1 MPVRSFSGV
10 AVLLAL
16 AVSAL
21 GAQASDAL
29 YTRVSALS
37 GWEMRSYSFD
47 APASLTFITQS
58 TSQWRVPFVAVAPVG
73 RRLSIDLTTNYAS
86 SRLETDAGTVT
97 LDGLTD
103 TQVRAV
109 YTVSRDRLVTSL
121 SLNLPTGQQDL
132 TPQEFQVA
140 GALGSSY
147 LSFPVTGAGTGFSA
161 TGGLAWVRPVGA
173 WNVGLSGSYRY
184 QGAFTPIA
192 DSASGEYDP
201 GSEFRIRGGVDRLFG
216 QRTRMTVGLT
226 FSTFS
231 TDRLPESSGGAS
243 TYKPGPRLIGE
254 FALARAVGRTTLSF
268 VAWDF
273 YRSAGKVDN
282 VSDPGKREN
291 VLNAELRWSV
301 PVSRRVQIEPLAAYR
316 QYDLEAFAGGRM
328 YSGALTARLGLSDR
342 MSASVSGRFDTGW
355 VAGEDVGKADLTGF
369 GLTAFLRYTR

>member
-1 MPVRSFSGV
+1 MPIRSSRGI
-10 AVLLAL
+10 AIGLAL
-16 AVSAL
+16 AAPAL
-21 GAQASDAL
+21 HAQASDAL
-29 YTRVSALS
+29 YTRFSALS

-47 APASLTFITQS
+47 APSSLAFITKS
-58 TSQWRVPFVAVAPVG
+58 TSQWRVPVVAVAPVG
-73 RRLSIDLTTNYAS
+73 RRLSVDLTTNYAS

-109 YTVSRDRLVTSL
+109 YTLSRDRVVTSL
-121 SLNLPTGQQDL
+121 SLNLPTGPQDL

-192 DSASGEYDP
+192 DTAGGEYDP
-201 GSEFRIRGGVDRLFG
+201 GSEFRVRGGIDRLFG
-216 QRTRMTVGLT
+216 QRTRMTLGLT

-231 TDRLPESSGGAS
+231 TDRLPESASGAS
-243 TYKPGPRLIGE
+243 TYKPGPRLIAE
-254 FALARAVGRTTLSF
+254 FALARAMGRTTLTF

-273 YRSAGKVDN
+273 HRTAGKVDN

-301 PVSRRVQIEPLAAYR
+301 PVGRRAQIEPLAAYR
-316 QYDLEAFAGGRM
+316 QYDLEAFAGGRL
-328 YSGALTARLGLSDR
+328 YSGAVTARLGLADR
-342 MSASVSGRFDTGW
+342 LSASVTGRFDTGW
-355 VAGEDVGKADLTGF
+355 VAGDNVGRADVTGF
-369 GLTAFLRYTR
+369 GLTALLRFTR